1 MSCRNGRKI
10 WLLNTCG
17 PTAVVILLFLS
28 ENDRLSVGTSVVN
41 NSLATPGES
50 MFFYSSDRG
59 AQVLVYGIVFALRRT
74 NGSI

>member
-10 WLLNTCG
+10 WLLNARGQT
-17 PTAVVILLFLS
+17 TVVILLFLS

-50 MFFYSSDRG
+50 MFFYSSCDRV
-59 AQVLVYGIVFALRRT
+59 QVLMYGIVFALRRT
-74 NGSI
+74 SGSI

>member
-1 MSCRNGRKI
+1 MSCCNGRKI
-10 WLLNTCG
+10 WLLETSG

-28 ENDRLSVGTSVVN
+28 ENDRLFVGTSVVH

-50 MFFYSSDRG
+50 MFFYSSHG
-59 AQVLVYGIVFALRRT
+59 GTQVLMYGIVFALRRT